1 MISMMS
7 LFKEKFRN
15 RFKSQSQVKVYKA
28 IAIISLCI
36 IAVVASVQTT
46 GLTRAV
52 IELLAFGGLIG
63 LALAK
68 PYIQPQ
74 DAQESE

>member
-1 MISMMS
+1 M
-7 LFKEKFRN
+7 
-15 RFKSQSQVKVYKA
+15 FKSQAQIKLFKA

-46 GLTRAV
+46 GLVRAV
-52 IELLAFGGLIG
+52 IELIAFGGLIA

-74 DAQESE
+74 DAQDTE

>member
-1 MISMMS
+1 MFKNRFNSKAKIK
-7 LFKEKFRN
+7 LFK
-15 RFKSQSQVKVYKA
+15 V

-36 IAVVASVQTT
+36 IAIVASVQTT

-74 DAQESE
+74 DAQDSE

>member
-1 MISMMS
+1 MMIS
-7 LFKEKFRN
+7 LFKAGLKP
-15 RFKSQSQVKVYKA
+15 QSKIKMYKA

-36 IAVVASVQTT
+36 IAIVASVQTT

-68 PYIQPQ
+68 PYIQTQASQ
-74 DAQESE
+74 DAE